1 MASSL
6 APERVRHVR
15 VAVVGDSGCGKS
27 TLVNVL
33 AGSVGD
39 DARVSD
45 APVPRT
51 VGVNA
56 RVRVVDVPD
65 ARGVAPPRPHFV
77 ELWDL
82 GGRDEHEAERRVF
95 YRDLD
100 GVLLVHD
107 LTLPRAARGL
117 ERWARDVAANATFAT
132 PTPDHCDWNPTATQ
146 SAQSPEPHVLR
157 GFGGLPVPALVVANK
172 ADLDRSGGEARF
184 AEFDP
189 AEASARLARVAWAK
203 LARVL
208 RLPRRWRGEPLA
220 SANSRERG
228 RSLLPIVAGDLAPL
242 DPGSSET
249 SADRRA
255 GDGFAS
261 PPPAGLRCAAV
272 EARVDLA
279 AFDSFFRELIAR
291 KYDGRTASDPGG
303 DPRNGSLE
311 GDFVFSGTRGG
322 AAAFGLESAHGGAI
336 PRPGSAA
343 RWAEGG
349 RIDE

>member
-1 MASSL
+1 
-6 APERVRHVR
+6 
-15 VAVVGDSGCGKS
+15 
-27 TLVNVL
+27 
-33 AGSVGD
+33 
-39 DARVSD
+39 
-45 APVPRT
+45 
-51 VGVNA
+51 
-56 RVRVVDVPD
+56 
-65 ARGVAPPRPHFV
+65 
-77 ELWDL
+77 
-82 GGRDEHEAERRVF
+82 
-95 YRDLD
+95 
-100 GVLLVHD
+100 
-107 LTLPRAARGL
+107 
-117 ERWARDVAANATFAT
+117 
-132 PTPDHCDWNPTATQ
+132 
-146 SAQSPEPHVLR
+146 
-157 GFGGLPVPALVVANK
+157 
-172 ADLDRSGGEARF
+172 
-184 AEFDP
+184 
-189 AEASARLARVAWAK
+189 
-203 LARVL
+203 
-208 RLPRRWRGEPLA
+208 
-220 SANSRERG
+220 
-228 RSLLPIVAGDLAPL
+228 LLPIVAGDLAPL

-336 PRPGSAA
+336 PRPGSAS

>member
-27 TLVNVL
+27 TLVSVL

-107 LTLPRAARGL
+107 LTLLLSPPRRA
-117 ERWARDVAANATFAT
+117 E
-132 PTPDHCDWNPTATQ
+132 
-146 SAQSPEPHVLR
+146 
-157 GFGGLPVPALVVANK
+157 
-172 ADLDRSGGEARF
+172 DRLH
-184 AEFDP
+184 
-189 AEASARLARVAWAK
+189 ARLALRIVSISGGGAVW
-203 LARVL
+203 ARVQIWFDRIHWHHEKRQCPIL
-208 RLPRRWRGEPLA
+208 CTGSRRVQSQHLHLGRQPSE
-220 SANSRERG
+220 SR
-228 RSLLPIVAGDLAPL
+228 
-242 DPGSSET
+242 
-249 SADRRA
+249 
-255 GDGFAS
+255 DGGCGQ
-261 PPPAGLRCAAV
+261 PC
-272 EARVDLA
+272 
-279 AFDSFFRELIAR
+279 
-291 KYDGRTASDPGG
+291 
-303 DPRNGSLE
+303 
-311 GDFVFSGTRGG
+311 
-322 AAAFGLESAHGGAI
+322 
-336 PRPGSAA
+336 
-343 RWAEGG
+343 
-349 RIDE
+349 

>member
-27 TLVNVL
+27 TLVSVL
-33 AGSVGD
+33 AGS
-39 DARVSD
+39 VSD

-146 SAQSPEPHVLR
+146 SAPSPEPHVLR

-172 ADLDRSGGEARF
+172 ADLDRSGGGARV

-189 AEASARLARVAWAK
+189 AEASARLARGAGAK

-208 RLPRRWRGEPLA
+208 RLPRRWRGSLSPPRTPGNAEDRCCPSSRGISRLSIRDLPSPRPIVERATA
-220 SANSRERG
+220 SRLLPPRGSGARPSRRAWTSPPSIRSSASSSRGSTTIAPRRTRAATRGTDPSKAILFSPERG
-228 RSLLPIVAGDLAPL
+228 GGPRRSGSRARTEAP
-242 DPGSSET
+242 S
-249 SADRRA
+249 RA
-255 GDGFAS
+255 RA
-261 PPPAGLRCAAV
+261 PP
-272 EARVDLA
+272 
-279 AFDSFFRELIAR
+279 
-291 KYDGRTASDPGG
+291 
-303 DPRNGSLE
+303 
-311 GDFVFSGTRGG
+311 RGG
-322 AAAFGLESAHGGAI
+322 PKGDA
-336 PRPGSAA
+336 
-343 RWAEGG
+343 
-349 RIDE
+349 